1 MKISATVMVLL
12 ALIPCSQCMAQTPPA
27 ATAAAP
33 MSVAD
38 FLATLSNGQSTAP
51 DTAVLPSS
59 PTFLSTVCHD
69 DDDCP
74 TGQLCC
80 YPCGVDGCDFMCMTP
95 YRGHC
100 PWIP

>member
-1 MKISATVMVLL
+1 MKISATVLVLL

-27 ATAAAP
+27 AP
-33 MSVAD
+33 VPSVAE

-51 DTAVLPSS
+51 DTAVLPPS
-59 PTFLSTVCHD
+59 PTFLSTVCHSNA
-69 DDDCP
+69 DCP

-80 YPCGVDGCDFMCMTP
+80 YPCGVEGCDFICMTP
-95 YRGHC
+95 VRGHC